1 MLTTAILVCTTLIA
15 NGADGTVAT
24 KSCHFEQQPTAA
36 TAANSFEKLSLRII
50 NDVEDASLPLNT
62 NPASLDVKPI
72 SLKVQQTE
80 DRRVLHTA
88 NLSQRRVHPNFGKT
102 RVIPVADVSLPSRKS
117 LSFWDKLKQEP
128 ASNFKPIVT
137 D

>member
-15 NGADGTVAT
+15 NGTDGTVAT
-24 KSCHFEQQPTAA
+24 KSCQFEQQPTAA

-50 NDVEDASLPLNT
+50 NDVEDTRLPLNT
-62 NPASLDVKPI
+62 NPAGLDVKPI

-80 DRRVLHTA
+80 DHRVLHTA
-88 NLSQRRVHPNFGKT
+88 NLLQRRIHPNFAKT
-102 RVIPVADVSLPSRKS
+102 RVIPVADVSSPSRKS

-128 ASNFKPIVT
+128 RSNFNPIVT

>member
-15 NGADGTVAT
+15 NGTDGTVAT
-24 KSCHFEQQPTAA
+24 KSCQFEQQPTAA
-36 TAANSFEKLSLRII
+36 TAANSFEKLSLRML
-50 NDVEDASLPLNT
+50 NDVEEAVVMVNT

-80 DRRVLHTA
+80 DHRVLHTS
-88 NLSQRRVHPNFGKT
+88 NLSQRRVHPNFAKT
-102 RVIPVADVSLPSRKS
+102 RIIPVADVSVPVRKS

-128 ASNFKPIVT
+128 ASNFEPIVT
-137 D
+137 E

>member
-1 MLTTAILVCTTLIA
+1 MLATAILVCTTLIA
-15 NGADGTVAT
+15 NGTDGTVAT
-24 KSCHFEQQPTAA
+24 KSCQFEQPPAVA
-36 TAANSFEKLSLRII
+36 VPANSFEKLSLRMM
-50 NDVEDASLPLNT
+50 NDVEDVGLTVNA

-80 DRRVLHTA
+80 DHRVLHTA
-88 NLSQRRVHPNFGKT
+88 NLLQRRVHPNFAKT
-102 RVIPVADVSLPSRKS
+102 RVIPVADVSSPSRKS

-128 ASNFKPIVT
+128 RSNFNPIVT